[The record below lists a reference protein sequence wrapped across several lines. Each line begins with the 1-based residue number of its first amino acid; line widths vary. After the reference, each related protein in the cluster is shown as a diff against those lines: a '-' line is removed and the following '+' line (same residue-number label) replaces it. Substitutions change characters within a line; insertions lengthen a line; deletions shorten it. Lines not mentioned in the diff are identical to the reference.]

1 MIANIEAQEGIY
13 TQPASMAA
21 YQNYQPPV
29 PIPVAVVSSDPA
41 LNFMETE
48 GYFMSAFEW
57 QQGRAIL

>member
-1 MIANIEAQEGIY
+1 MMTNIEGQEGIY

-29 PIPVAVVSSDPA
+29 PIPVAVVSDPA

-48 GYFMSAFEW
+48 GYYLSAFEW
-57 QQGRAIL
+57 QQGRVLL